1 MIDTPTRLINF
12 SNEFLPKKKKINPE
26 KLKEKKNLE
35 TGNMKQI
42 INFKDLEMLSDIEK
56 SQKSTPRKAED
67 EKRGNLINIFGQSE
81 IEKLKNDIK
90 KQLDRK
96 GEEK

>member
-1 MIDTPTRLINF
+1 
-12 SNEFLPKKKKINPE
+12 
-26 KLKEKKNLE
+26 
-35 TGNMKQI
+35 MKQI

>member
-1 MIDTPTRLINF
+1 M
-12 SNEFLPKKKKINPE
+12 PKKKKINPE

-35 TGNMKQI
+35 TGNMKQK

-90 KQLDRK
+90 K
-96 GEEK
+96 